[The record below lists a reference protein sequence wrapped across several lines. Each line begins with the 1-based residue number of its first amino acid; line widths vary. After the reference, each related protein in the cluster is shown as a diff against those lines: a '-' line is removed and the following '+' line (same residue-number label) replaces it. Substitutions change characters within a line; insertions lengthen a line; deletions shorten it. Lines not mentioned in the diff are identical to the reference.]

1 MPFTNRIS
9 VWIVSLQRQMGAE
22 VKGHR
27 RAPSNRATLGQHHL
41 TWKITTVIHAWEL
54 TGMAKYDLLAG

>member
-1 MPFTNRIS
+1 
-9 VWIVSLQRQMGAE
+9 MGAE